1 MIKTLE
7 KLLEKIFTG
16 ANLIALG
23 FVLLYRILYEF
34 LLREISQLHGHYIVL
49 RSTIELE
56 TQRQELRAAT
66 TYFLDWV
73 TDMTWTGLFIA
84 GVCFIIAQTIDYKK
98 KKFSWLNF
106 IVMLILYGGVVFVY
120 VDQIIKLAV

>member
-73 TDMTWTGLFIA
+73 TDMAWTGLFIA

-98 KKFSWLNF
+98 KNFSWLNF